1 MRSPDLL
8 LRVGIAAPLA
18 VSGYVHADLYGDGYR
33 YVHLIGPAF
42 LVQAAA
48 SFAIA
53 ILVLAGGPW
62 TLRVA
67 AAALSAGALVAF
79 GLSAPSASSASANA
93 AGSPP
98 RMPRSVSPPS
108 SPPRPVRRVRA
119 ARYPIGARTHAT
131 TIRAI
136 ASSPSVGPTGT
147 LTPEY
152 WTMFERVNG

>member
-18 VSGYVHADLYGDGYR
+18 VSGYVHADLYGDGYH

-79 GLSAPSASSASANA
+79 GLSRTVGIFGFSERGWQPAPQAAIGVAAEFATLVLCAASALRATRSVPGRTPLPSARSRVPRRSA
-93 AGSPP
+93 
-98 RMPRSVSPPS
+98 
-108 SPPRPVRRVRA
+108 RP
-119 ARYPIGARTHAT
+119 AR
-131 TIRAI
+131 
-136 ASSPSVGPTGT
+136 
-147 LTPEY
+147 
-152 WTMFERVNG
+152 